1 MKPNVKRKN
10 LYSDILDMKFSMWIS
25 TKARKCIMKSG
36 SFDNYLISTKPEVID
51 SRMGLYL
58 RGLIKRKQSDP
69 EFEVPYIP
77 GQASMPRTRVTKHW
91 EYKSVPAIY
100 MPKNVRIA
108 EDHSKYYIK
117 TPQEMSRY
125 EIAELERELR
135 MLDEPEE
142 FSGGA
147 AEQNEQDDGS
157 DRTEQVK
164 HIPEF

>member
-1 MKPNVKRKN
+1 
-10 LYSDILDMKFSMWIS
+10 
-25 TKARKCIMKSG
+25 
-36 SFDNYLISTKPEVID
+36 
-51 SRMGLYL
+51 
-58 RGLIKRKQSDP
+58 
-69 EFEVPYIP
+69 
-77 GQASMPRTRVTKHW
+77 
-91 EYKSVPAIY
+91 
-100 MPKNVRIA
+100 MPKNVKIA

-147 AEQNEQDDGS
+147 AEQNDQDDGS

-164 HIPEF
+164 HLPEF